1 MAFEC
6 WRRRGGSRRIHLK
19 ARSIRAWLPCS
30 PWSAVPT
37 LTGKPWGSCTATGT
51 VHPRMVTL
59 FSVECGPYFDWQ
71 TVGLMHSYRR
81 SKQPGPI
88 TRLLSC
94 TEKQLKDY
102 PNMDLAPTHTVP
114 SMSLDPK
121 TGEWYPAINKPYGV
135 WHWVQHSPQAQ
146 QAEWVVILDADMVI
160 RAPVTPW
167 GVKAEKGKPVAA
179 YYGYLIG
186 CDNILA
192 ELHTKHPELCP
203 KVGGFIVMHI
213 DDLRRFVP
221 LWLSKTHEVRAD
233 KAHYARN
240 ITGDVYSSGWISEMY
255 GYSFGAADA
264 ELHHQVDQTTML
276 YPGYTPTPGVDPRLL
291 HYGLAFSVGNWS
303 FGKSQHRTDK
313 IVNECNR
320 LFDPPPFASE
330 VRHSVQWGQA
340 LKVREKVNPIG
351 RLELRQVASLH
362 G

>member
-1 MAFEC
+1 MSHVC
-6 WRRRGGSRRIHLK
+6 PS
-19 ARSIRAWLPCS
+19 LPRC
-30 PWSAVPT
+30 P
-37 LTGKPWGSCTATGT
+37 
-51 VHPRMVTL
+51 
-59 FSVECGPYFDWQ
+59 PY
-71 TVGLMHSYRR
+71 SRR

-330 VRHSVQWGQA
+330 IIE
-340 LKVREKVNPIG
+340 LDKEKKRGLLLSIECVNTLNEGLIIHH
-351 RLELRQVASLH
+351 ATH
-362 G
+362 GCPNPAPSPYRSMLM